1 MISPGFFYSL
11 IFHVVKQAEGQK
23 MAQNDKKVHLLC
35 IIFLES
41 YIISSF
47 MVHMCKRIRSWG
59 IFFIFSK
66 FWFSGSLGG
75 QIMLHSFS
83 QKSYIIWLLFMLHM
97 CTMIISPVIFFNFSK
112 LWFLGL
118 SRGGGGGGLGVRNGP
133 KLQKSLSISLCISG
147 TTHLMIVIMLHMCKM
162 MTSLGIFPYF

>member
-47 MVHMCKRIRSWG
+47 MVHMCKRIRSG
-59 IFFIFSK
+59 AFF
-66 FWFSGSLGG
+66 
-75 QIMLHSFS
+75 SFF
-83 QKSYIIWLLFMLHM
+83 Q
-97 CTMIISPVIFFNFSK
+97 NFG
-112 LWFLGL
+112 FLD
-118 SRGGGGGGLGVRNGP
+118 
-133 KLQKSLSISLCISG
+133 
-147 TTHLMIVIMLHMCKM
+147 H
-162 MTSLGIFPYF
+162 

>member
-1 MISPGFFYSL
+1 MHLCEMISPGFFYSL

-59 IFFIFSK
+59 IFFHFFKILV
-66 FWFSGSLGG
+66 FW
-75 QIMLHSFS
+75 
-83 QKSYIIWLLFMLHM
+83 IIRWANYVALLF
-97 CTMIISPVIFFNFSK
+97 TEII
-112 LWFLGL
+112 
-118 SRGGGGGGLGVRNGP
+118 
-133 KLQKSLSISLCISG
+133 
-147 TTHLMIVIMLHMCKM
+147 HHMIVIYVAHVYNDYISCY
-162 MTSLGIFPYF
+162 IFQFFKTLISWVVTGGGAGG